1 MESTATEAQAYPHWH
16 EQGWLEMWVSRFQSG
31 LKVTTKLCLKSV
43 HIISY
48 IVILKISIIAALK
61 EQRRNVG
68 LTNLN
73 QVLNLILLLLSKLP
87 APKSIIWRPSL
98 NTSWLPYPY
107 CCIWTK
113 IFGTTVAR
121 KTPIA
126 NARSQ
131 RQTQSLAS
139 ETNKRCFF
147 PSFLAPLQLQLQ
159 SEKRR

>member
-16 EQGWLEMWVSRFQSG
+16 EQGWLEMWVSRFQSKNIHYSCFKG
-31 LKVTTKLCLKSV
+31 TTTQCGA
-43 HIISY
+43 Y
-48 IVILKISIIAALK
+48 
-61 EQRRNVG
+61 E
-68 LTNLN
+68 LN
-73 QVLNLILLLLSKLP
+73 QVLHLILLLLSKLP

-107 CCIWTK
+107 CCIWAK